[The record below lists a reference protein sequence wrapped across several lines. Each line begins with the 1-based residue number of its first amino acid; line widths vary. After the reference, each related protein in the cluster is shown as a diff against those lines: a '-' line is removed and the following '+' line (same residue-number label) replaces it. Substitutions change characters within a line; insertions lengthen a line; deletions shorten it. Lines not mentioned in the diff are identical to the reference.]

1 MRPLLDRPYLKLFL
15 HEGPP
20 AMLEL
25 QWLRYA
31 GSADFRAVA
40 LQALAFSQQYR
51 VQAWVADDRHLGA
64 VRPRDLEWAEEAIM
78 APLDQLGLQRFAKL
92 ESLDSLNRL
101 TVGAMYTR
109 VQPALHFEVRNFSD
123 LDQARAWASGGA

>member
-1 MRPLLDRPYLKLFL
+1 MRLLLDLPYVNLYL

-20 AMLEL
+20 AVLEL
-25 QWLRYA
+25 QWLRFA

-40 LQALAFSQQYR
+40 LEALTFSQQYH

-64 VRPRDLEWAEEAIM
+64 VRPRDLEWAEQAVM

-92 ESLDSLNRL
+92 ESLDALNRL

-109 VQPALHFEVRNFSD
+109 VQPVLHFEVRNFSD